1 MRRKSLSLPPEFDGV
16 NAQKPVGPLDFDT
29 MSTVL
34 DTQVCNINMITSYSH
49 WLVLKRVKV
58 MLVSLSCFIINLFR
72 STQMIKGKFK
82 LINSQNVLIKGL
94 TRIKLMYIVSLA
106 CQVMV
111 IEGIM
116 QVSAGASLFIHL
128 CFLNASV

>member
-34 DTQVCNINMITSYSH
+34 DTQVCNINMIASYSH
-49 WLVLKRVKV
+49 WLMLKRVMV
-58 MLVSLSCFIINLFR
+58 MLVSLSCFIISLFR
-72 STQMIKGKFK
+72 STQMIKRKLK
-82 LINSQNVLIKGL
+82 LINSKNVLIKGV

-116 QVSAGASLFIHL
+116 QVSAGVSLFIHL